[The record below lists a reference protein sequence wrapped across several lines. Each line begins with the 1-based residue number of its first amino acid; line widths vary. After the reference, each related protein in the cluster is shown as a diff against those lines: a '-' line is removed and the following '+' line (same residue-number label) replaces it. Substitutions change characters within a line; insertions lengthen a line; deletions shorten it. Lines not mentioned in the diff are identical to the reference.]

1 MTVPQPIPAR
11 PTARVLAL
19 DAAGRVLLLC
29 HVDKRRAW
37 IAPGGAVEPGE
48 SLLATAVRELAEE
61 TGLVA
66 AAADLAGPVLR
77 QRVLWSAGRGTWF
90 DGDDTYFVL
99 RTDPFDIDP
108 AGRTPLEVS
117 IIGESRWWS
126 PAAIRAAIEPVFPE
140 GLADLLEA
148 LAADRS
154 WVDAV
159 AVDRVV
165 EAA

>member
-1 MTVPQPIPAR
+1 MSVPQPIPAR

-19 DAAGRVLLLC
+19 DSAGRVLLLC

-37 IAPGGAVEPGE
+37 IAPGGAVEAGE
-48 SLLATAVRELAEE
+48 SSLATAVRELAEE
-61 TGLVA
+61 TGLA
-66 AAADLAGPVLR
+66 ASAADLVSPVLR
-77 QRVLWSAGRGTWF
+77 QRVLWSAGRATWLA
-90 DGDDTYFVL
+90 GDDTFFVL
-99 RTDPFDIDP
+99 RTDPFGTYP
-108 AGRTPLEVS
+108 AERTPLEVS

-126 PAAIRAAIEPVFPE
+126 PADIRAATEPVFPE

-148 LAADRS
+148 LARDRT